1 MYYRK
6 EEKKVM
12 ITAGVGRNRH
22 KELPNVVMN
31 HVRRERRL
39 RNCRVSGILLDEA
52 MDPTVLR
59 KLGGLNFVLWL
70 TLLWIIE
77 HFGSLI
83 LCDNNQKLPKLI

>member
-31 HVRRERRL
+31 HVRREAPEEL
-39 RNCRVSGILLDEA
+39 
-52 MDPTVLR
+52 
-59 KLGGLNFVLWL
+59 
-70 TLLWIIE
+70 
-77 HFGSLI
+77 
-83 LCDNNQKLPKLI
+83 